1 MKKRL
6 VSFGIC
12 AALALTLCGCNNDA
26 ESAPETEISA
36 PQDGDRVNPVEESK
50 PEWEYKEEDGAVRI
64 TVYNGKETA
73 VKIPERLDGKP
84 VTAIDDRVFVHT
96 EDVKS
101 VEIPATV
108 TEIDDAAFEF
118 SVERVGVAEG
128 NAAFF
133 SKDGIIYEKESGA
146 LFLCPCGRNGEVT
159 IPEGT
164 RKIADWAFSSCGVT
178 SVVVP
183 EGVEYLG
190 WGAFAYC
197 EQLKS
202 VKLPSTLTEI
212 DGGAFKGCLSLETL
226 KIPETVTEIGSRAFE
241 ETPFLEKLRA
251 KDPLVVI
258 SNILVDGQAAK
269 GEVVIPDGVVK
280 ISGHAFEVEYSE
292 NPNITKVT
300 IPDSVTEIGECAFS
314 GCVNLTEAKLSSGIR
329 EIPIQTFAD
338 CKSLKNVDIPNGV
351 AIIGSNA
358 FKNCAELS
366 QVNVPDTV
374 TVCYL
379 DDCFRGCEK
388 VNVTFKGNTY
398 TAVNIKDFYR
408 AVDDNYKEKL

>member
-6 VSFGIC
+6 LSLGVC
-12 AALALTLCGCNNDA
+12 AALTLALCGCNNNS
-26 ESAPETEISA
+26 ESTPDTQISE
-36 PQDGDRVNPVEESK
+36 PNDGRVNPIEESK
-50 PEWEYKEEDGAVRI
+50 PEWEYKEKDGAVEL
-64 TVYNGKETA
+64 TTYNGGGTS
-73 VKIPERLDGKP
+73 VKIPEKLDGKP
-84 VTAIDDRVFVHT
+84 VTAIDSGVFVKT
-96 EDVKS
+96 ENVKS
-101 VEIPATV
+101 VELPSSV
-108 TEIDDAAFEF
+108 TEIDDNAFAPF
-118 SVERVGVAEG
+118 VERAEVAEG
-128 NAAFF
+128 NSVFF

-146 LFLCPCGRNGEVT
+146 LFLCPEGRTGEVT

-164 RKIADWAFSSCGVT
+164 RKIDDWAFSSCGVT

-190 WGAFAYC
+190 WDAFAYC
-197 EQLKS
+197 EELKS

-226 KIPETVTEIGSRAFE
+226 EIPETVTEIGSSVFD

-258 SNILVDGQAAK
+258 NNILVDGQTAK

-314 GCVNLTEAKLSSGIR
+314 GCVNLAEAKLPKGIT
-329 EIPIQTFAD
+329 EIPIQTFAN
-338 CKSLKNVDIPNGV
+338 CKSLKSVDIPNGV
-351 AIIGSNA
+351 ELIASSA
-358 FKNCAELS
+358 FEDCAELT
-366 QVNVPDTV
+366 QANVPDTV
-374 TVCYL
+374 TDCYL
-379 DDCFRGCEK
+379 DDCFRGCDK
-388 VNVTFKGNTY
+388 VDVTFKGKTY
-398 TAVNIKDFYR
+398 TAANIKDFYK
-408 AVDDNYKEKL
+408 AVDDNRKEKR